1 MTVFIIKKIHGTNGL
16 RGGPTDGQMDRR
28 TNVVISKNPTSWYR
42 YDFEVEAPEKPIRC
56 DASEQHFEYSDYP

>member
-1 MTVFIIKKIHGTNGL
+1 MTVFIIQKLHGTDGL
-16 RGGPTDGQMDRR
+16 RGGPTDGQMDLR

-56 DASEQHFEYSDYP
+56 K